1 MIWGVA
7 DLDFYSDRVQGP
19 EPRDREELSEDAR
32 NGLVG
37 AIVGCIN
44 LHWFAERFPEEC
56 PDGNNVC
63 GTQVGNLLAD
73 IRAFIPGI
81 RLPLHGDHL
90 SDIETFDL
98 LEYAYQHISKPTR
111 IKDHGY
117 FNHWELSFDRKSA
130 LSEFRERVNL
140 ILARNRAN
148 YEMETDGR
156 IVRIGSAPVRRLVHD
171 LRPATGDEDLDHL
184 IRSARELYTSKDPE
198 QRQAALEKL
207 WDGYERL
214 KTLRDPTDKRR
225 GTAALIEVI
234 EPPELRKRVNEE
246 MSALREIGNE
256 FQIRHFEVGKP
267 SIPDSARDY
276 LFTRLGDL
284 LMWILTENGLL
295 ADNPGD

>member
-1 MIWGVA
+1 MA

-19 EPRDREELSEDAR
+19 EPRDREELPENTR

-37 AIVGCIN
+37 AIVGWIN

-63 GTQVGNLLAD
+63 GTTVGNLLAD
-73 IRAFIPGI
+73 IRALIPGI
-81 RLPLHGDHL
+81 RLPLHGDHM

-111 IKDHGY
+111 VKDHSY
-117 FNHWELSFDRKSA
+117 HKHWELRFDRKSA

-140 ILARNRAN
+140 ILARGRAN
-148 YEMETDGR
+148 YEMDTDGR

-171 LRPATGDEDLDHL
+171 LRPATGDEDLDNL
-184 IRSARELYTSKDPE
+184 IRSARELYASKDPE
-198 QRQAALEKL
+198 QRQVALEKL

-225 GTAALIEVI
+225 GTAASIEMI

-246 MSALREIGNE
+246 MNALREIGNE

-267 SIPDSARDY
+267 RY
-276 LFTRLGDL
+276 LTPPVTTSSPA
-284 LMWILTENGLL
+284 WAIC
-295 ADNPGD
+295 